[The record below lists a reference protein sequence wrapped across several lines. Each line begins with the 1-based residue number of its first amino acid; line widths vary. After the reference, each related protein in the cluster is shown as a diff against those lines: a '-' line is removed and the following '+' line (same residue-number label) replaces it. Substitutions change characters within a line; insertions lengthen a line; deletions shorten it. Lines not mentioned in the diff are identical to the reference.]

1 MQAASNSS
9 PSSTAAAANPA
20 SPAPASNS
28 NQVTQSPPPDISL
41 AALQAAA
48 TGTPSSTAAANTPS
62 PTSGNDQT
70 AQTSTINQGNTNPA
84 NANQANA
91 NQANVSPADTSLA
104 ALQAASTTTPSS
116 SGAAAAKSPAAA
128 AQAAI
133 KGADGDSKSAITA
146 TDKLA
151 SQTSAAV
158 ALPQQ
163 QMPQQPQQQPALSG
177 ATNLPIMTAA
187 PVQTANHA
195 ALNTT
200 VQVAAQSAT
209 PDVSSLAVEIAA
221 RSQSGAR
228 QFDIRLDPP
237 ELGRVEIR
245 LSIDATG
252 KTEAHMTADQPD
264 TLSLLQKDSGSL
276 TQALRD
282 AGLDVSDNGLNFSLR
297 SGQQG
302 QDHGGQGASAP
313 RANLAANLAV
323 DSVQSP
329 SATSF
334 TGDGD
339 ARLDISV

>member
-1 MQAASNSS
+1 LQAAS
-9 PSSTAAAANPA
+9 
-20 SPAPASNS
+20 
-28 NQVTQSPPPDISL
+28 
-41 AALQAAA
+41 
-48 TGTPSSTAAANTPS
+48 TGTPSSAAAAKSPTAAAQGT
-62 PTSGNDQT
+62 QT
-70 AQTSTINQGNTNPA
+70 
-84 NANQANA
+84 
-91 NQANVSPADTSLA
+91 DTGLA
-104 ALQAASTTTPSS
+104 ALQAASTGTPSS
-116 SGAAAAKSPAAA
+116 AAAANSPAAA

-133 KGADGDSKSAITA
+133 KGAGGDSKSAITA

-151 SQTSAAV
+151 AQTSAAA

-163 QMPQQPQQQPALSG
+163 QTPQQPQQQPALPD
-177 ATNLPIMTAA
+177 AANLPAMTAA
-187 PVQTANHA
+187 PVQAANHA

-200 VQVAAQSAT
+200 VQVTAQPAT

-237 ELGRVEIR
+237 ELGRVEVR

-252 KTEAHMTADQPD
+252 KAEAHMTADQPD

-302 QDHGGQGASAP
+302 RDNDGQGGSAP

-329 SATSF
+329 STTSF